1 MTFGVKCDTKN
12 KIMRKL
18 RKENLVYFCW
28 INKTM
33 TTVYYAGDSTV
44 QYNDATTYPQT
55 GIGQVLHLF
64 LKKDVNVSNHA
75 KNGRST
81 KSFMDECRLVP
92 IYDNITKGDFL
103 FIQFGHND
111 EKENDPLRYTEP
123 YGEFRDNLQ
132 RMCNLAHNKG
142 AIPVIISPIER
153 RLFNEDGSLRVT
165 HEPYVSSMRE
175 FAKEQNIAFI
185 DLNKMSRE
193 ILINLGAEEAKKL
206 HLHLKQGEY
215 KNFKDGL
222 SDNTHLK
229 YEGAVTY
236 AECIVKGLYELGGVF
251 RDLLVEGLFDN
262 VVDALS
268 KVEVNG

>member
-1 MTFGVKCDTKN
+1 
-12 KIMRKL
+12 
-18 RKENLVYFCW
+18 
-28 INKTM
+28 M
-33 TTVYYAGDSTV
+33 TTIYYAGDSTV

-64 LKKDVNVSNHA
+64 LKENIRVSNHA

-111 EKENDPLRYTEP
+111 EKENDPLRYTQA

-132 RMCNLAHNKG
+132 RMANLAYNKG
-142 AIPVIISPIER
+142 AYPVIISPIER

-165 HEPYVSSMRE
+165 HEPYVTSMRE
-175 FAKEQNIAFI
+175 YAKEKNIAFI

-193 ILINLGAEEAKKL
+193 ILVNLGPEEAKKL
-206 HLHLKQGEY
+206 HLQLEAGEY
-215 KNFKDGL
+215 KNFPEGL
-222 SDNTHLK
+222 KDNTHLK

-236 AECIVKGLYELGGVF
+236 AECISKGLYELGGVYKE
-251 RDLLVEGLFDN
+251 LLVEGLFEDT
-262 VVDALS
+262 VDAIS